1 MQQNLRHGWIQF
13 IFTTVTDIWTAT
25 EILWGYLI
33 LEETIHV
40 PYGLELAQSEPF
52 KMNGEVSGE

>member
-1 MQQNLRHGWIQF
+1 MQQNLSCDWIQF
-13 IFTTVTDIWTAT
+13 IFTAVTDIWTAIK
-25 EILWGYLI
+25 ILWGYLI

-52 KMNGEVSGE
+52 KMNGEVSEE